1 MRNKKWH
8 NKRAKLGLCDDFDY
22 EVFCFFWCTAL
33 SDDFRKEETYGFIHI
48 P

>member
-8 NKRAKLGLCDDFDY
+8 NKRVKLGICDDFDY
-22 EVFCFFWCTAL
+22 EVFWCAAL
-33 SDDFRKEETYGFIHI
+33 SDGFRKNEMYGFIHI